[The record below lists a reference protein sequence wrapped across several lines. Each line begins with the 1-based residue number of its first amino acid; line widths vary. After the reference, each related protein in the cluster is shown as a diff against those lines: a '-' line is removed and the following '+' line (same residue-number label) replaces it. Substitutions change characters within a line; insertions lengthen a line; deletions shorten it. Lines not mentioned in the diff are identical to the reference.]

1 MLAFIGLLFAITQ
14 IGAPFLIVI
23 WGGAAWWLFGHK
35 HQAWVIVVW
44 GLFVSSIDNLIKA
57 LAHRLLRADAFVAYD
72 IGVFRGALSRSA
84 FLACLSA
91 RRCSPSFA
99 LYYRHGEPPL
109 GTASIEP

>member
-1 MLAFIGLLFAITQ
+1 VVGTAAVSGSLTRYWSEHRRRAGISDVGLYRLLFAITQ

-57 LAHRLLRADAFVAYD
+57 LAHRL
-72 IGVFRGALSRSA
+72 
-84 FLACLSA
+84 
-91 RRCSPSFA
+91 
-99 LYYRHGEPPL
+99 
-109 GTASIEP
+109 